1 MRSSRAMMMRSTSG
15 RFEVYVDGVPEPG
28 TRIQVSASGG
38 SSARWRRDGKE
49 LFYMAGDGT
58 LMAVPVSAGSQATIQ
73 FGRPAPL
80 FRFFAPNKGIPA
92 GKQPYDVTA
101 DGQRFIVSAVVR
113 QADPVLHVLLNW
125 PAIVAGGQKP

>member
-1 MRSSRAMMMRSTSG
+1 MEEA
-15 RFEVYVDGVPEPG
+15 D
-28 TRIQVSASGG
+28 VSASDRPIPPILAASCYHLALADPQG
-38 SSARWRRDGKE
+38 A
-49 LFYMAGDGT
+49 
-58 LMAVPVSAGSQATIQ
+58 IQ

-101 DGQRFIVSAVVR
+101 DGQRFIVSSVVR

-125 PAIVAGGQKP
+125 PAIAAGVSTSK

>member
-1 MRSSRAMMMRSTSG
+1 
-15 RFEVYVDGVPEPG
+15 
-28 TRIQVSASGG
+28 
-38 SSARWRRDGKE
+38 
-49 LFYMAGDGT
+49 MAGDGT
-58 LMAVPVSAGSQATIQ
+58 LMSVPVGSDPQGAIQ

-113 QADPVLHVLLNW
+113 QNDPVLHVLLNW
-125 PAIVAGGQKP
+125 PALLNKPN